1 MIPEIIR
8 DLSMKKGGA
17 VKEAVK
23 GAKKGAKE
31 ASKATKSV
39 IEDWEWRPS
48 EQVIEEVG
56 LQEVPDYIQ
65 GGFGNFMAGQQKR
78 AQAGEVGARDLI
90 KAYTIT
96 RSSVNRSG
104 LPRETATKTGMKL
117 PKTKGLVRPEGA
129 FSEWLGSRQGQNYLK
144 AAERGEI
151 DEKAIADLQEKFAPF
166 GMASVLANDMRWAV
180 KNAPTLAE
188 NLSETIVG
196 DPQTYRSVS
205 QQLQGIGP
213 AKSGFMGSLIGRGD
227 FPTLDAR
234 QLRLHTGAGGKEAA
248 KYMSRQRGL
257 GGEQAVGRLAD
268 RQQEMNLAIDPSLDP
283 FYQHLTHHAVW
294 DKVAD
299 EKTTHEDIVRAMMG
313 YAKGGKV
320 SAVKGALEG
329 ASKSAKQAAEA
340 ARKTPGFEKFI
351 EKSAVKEKVY
361 RGQRRAPQA
370 TGFAL
375 TQGRGTPS
383 FATDPEVANVY
394 SRQLG
399 WGKPEYGS
407 GSTVMPA
414 YLQMENPLDLRAYG
428 EYITLSDFI
437 ENLPNVD
444 LSKPTVD
451 GGFGYEDIAEM
462 VRGIGSVADK
472 TGAKYDIEAASPG
485 TPFRMREFGELA
497 DAIEEMGAAG
507 KPDAIDMMLFDTSID
522 AFLIG
527 DSKNVRNALKGAG
540 YDGVIHKDAFDVG
553 GEFYEGDVKNLEGGH
568 YADYVHDSY
577 RPFYQ
582 GKIKSAI
589 GNVGDYDIENPDIT
603 KAKGGIAKGVA
614 KGAKAA
620 KKAVKDVAEKSDIYH
635 VTYTSNLDKIMN
647 SGLSPLGGGK
657 SNWVQAGTGDRYQ
670 ANPAVFAFDN
680 PKDALRWAMRMEMG
694 SKDKAPLSILK
705 LKRQGNW
712 TNDPSEDY
720 NLVQFGKALQNESF
734 VPAENITKVVDFSA
748 IPKPIEMKM
757 SLNDW
762 LQSQGDELSYAK
774 GGKASV
780 VKGVLEGAKK
790 AAKAAKNHPIVFGP
804 AAPLGK
810 EEIRRM
816 AQQMAEQTTG
826 EFVRVNPKQSVN
838 PAGKSKKQFDRERGL
853 SKTIRANVPERDVP
867 VVDIAGEEGNLMVA
881 VPGDPTIGGVLR
893 GGSLDEPPRG
903 THELVGIEDVEF
915 DVPVQLYGGPRY
927 GDEDKFWASNITAAS
942 GIQNPVTKFSQAM
955 GDRPVIGMY
964 TKMTPDSSRFALHLL
979 DSLLAYQ
986 QPHRLPK
993 KARAELTKL
1002 VRAGNPKAG
1011 KFPGFAGFDD
1021 PETVLLQAKQDSE
1034 LRKHISKVL
1043 AMPSVNEPLKM
1054 RPGLD
1059 VLSAISHPEIENLQT
1074 GASGFSLG
1082 VLRPGAELTEGIH
1095 PTYSHDI
1102 PGEFLGQTKYPIPAE
1117 LAFPRTMQYVREN
1130 IPTGQPFNTMK
1141 MVGAREVIDPQYI
1154 DQIKMYEEL
1163 MKKYTGRKKGGLA
1176 SLKKVRKHG

>member
-8 DLSMKKGGA
+8 DLTMKKGGA

-23 GAKKGAKE
+23 GASKGAKQ
-31 ASKATKSV
+31 AAKATKSV

-78 AQAGEVGARDLI
+78 AKAGEVGARDLI

-104 LPRETATKTGMKL
+104 LPRDTATKTGMKL
-117 PKTKGLVRPEGA
+117 PKTEGLVRPEGA
-129 FSEWLGSRQGQNYLK
+129 FSEWLGSKQGQNYLK
-144 AAERGEI
+144 AAERGEV

-166 GMASVLANDMRWAV
+166 GMASVLADDMRWAV
-180 KNAPTLAE
+180 ENTPRLAE

-234 QLRLHTGAGGKEAA
+234 QLRLHTGAGGAEAA
-248 KYMSRQRGL
+248 KYMRRQRGL

-268 RQQEMNLAIDPSLDP
+268 RQQEMGLEIDPSLDP

-313 YAKGGKV
+313 YAKGGPVRHLKMGGLTV
-320 SAVKGALEG
+320 TKPQQSFQ
-329 ASKSAKQAAEA
+329 ASD
-340 ARKTPGFEKFI
+340 
-351 EKSAVKEKVY
+351 
-361 RGQRRAPQA
+361 
-370 TGFAL
+370 
-375 TQGRGTPS
+375 PS
-383 FATDPEVANVY
+383 PDPIVQDIL
-394 SRQLG
+394 RQLG
-399 WGKPEYGS
+399 VNQTQDMTPEQLQQFNDMYNRALEERRIKEETYDYPFKEWDAVLSQS
-407 GSTVMPA
+407 G
-414 YLQMENPLDLRAYG
+414 
-428 EYITLSDFI
+428 
-437 ENLPNVD
+437 
-444 LSKPTVD
+444 
-451 GGFGYEDIAEM
+451 
-462 VRGIGSVADK
+462 
-472 TGAKYDIEAASPG
+472 
-485 TPFRMREFGELA
+485 
-497 DAIEEMGAAG
+497 
-507 KPDAIDMMLFDTSID
+507 
-522 AFLIG
+522 
-527 DSKNVRNALKGAG
+527 
-540 YDGVIHKDAFDVG
+540 
-553 GEFYEGDVKNLEGGH
+553 
-568 YADYVHDSY
+568 
-577 RPFYQ
+577 
-582 GKIKSAI
+582 
-589 GNVGDYDIENPDIT
+589 
-603 KAKGGIAKGVA
+603 
-614 KGAKAA
+614 
-620 KKAVKDVAEKSDIYH
+620 
-635 VTYTSNLDKIMN
+635 
-647 SGLSPLGGGK
+647 
-657 SNWVQAGTGDRYQ
+657 
-670 ANPAVFAFDN
+670 
-680 PKDALRWAMRMEMG
+680 
-694 SKDKAPLSILK
+694 
-705 LKRQGNW
+705 
-712 TNDPSEDY
+712 
-720 NLVQFGKALQNESF
+720 
-734 VPAENITKVVDFSA
+734 
-748 IPKPIEMKM
+748 
-757 SLNDW
+757 
-762 LQSQGDELSYAK
+762 YAK
-774 GGKASV
+774 GGKVSAA
-780 VKGVLEGAKK
+780 VKGALEGAKK
-790 AAKAAKNHPIVFGP
+790 AAKAAKRHPIVFKP

-810 EEIRRM
+810 EEIRKM

-826 EFVRVNPKQSVN
+826 EFVRPDPTKSVN
-838 PAGKSKKQFDRERGL
+838 PAGKSKKQFERERDL
-853 SKTIRANVPERDVP
+853 RKVIRANAPEKEAP
-867 VVDIAGEEGNLMVA
+867 FVDIAKEEGNLIVA

-893 GGSLDEPPRG
+893 GGSLNEPPRG
-903 THELVGIEDVEF
+903 THELVAIDDVEF

-927 GDEDKFWASNITAAS
+927 GDEEKFWASNVSAAS
-942 GIQNPVTKFSQAM
+942 GIQNPVTEFSQAM

-964 TKMTPDSSRFALHLL
+964 TKMTPESSRFALHTL

-993 KARAELTKL
+993 KTRAELTKL
-1002 VRAGNPKAG
+1002 VKAGNPKAG

-1021 PETVLLQAKQDSE
+1021 PETVLLQAKQDPE

-1043 AMPSVNEPLKM
+1043 AMPSVNQPLKM

-1082 VLRPGAELTEGIH
+1082 VLRPGAGLTESIH

-1102 PGEFLGQTKYPIPAE
+1102 PGEFLGQTRYPIPAE
-1117 LAFPRTMQYVREN
+1117 LAFPRTMSYVREN

-1176 SLKKVRKHG
+1176 SIKKVRKNG